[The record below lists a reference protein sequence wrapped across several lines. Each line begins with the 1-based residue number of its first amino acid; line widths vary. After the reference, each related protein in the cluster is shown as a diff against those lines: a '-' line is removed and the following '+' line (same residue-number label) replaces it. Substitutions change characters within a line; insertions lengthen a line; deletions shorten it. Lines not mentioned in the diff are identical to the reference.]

1 MVAIRL
7 PDEITRQTAP
17 WRPPPPPR
25 EPLRLRSA
33 AGRKPERA
41 PRLGPDD
48 AIGGQ
53 PVAALEALDGRL
65 GLRAEHAVGGEA
77 ERVLQRAHAAAAM
90 RGVLAAARR
99 VAAMVRVLALQHRA
113 RAEAERLPRLRPDHA
128 VDREPVT
135 ALIALDGLLGLGA
148 EDAVGGDAK
157 RLLERADLVLGL
169 GRVSAHPG
177 AGLRG
182 VNRRRPRRG
191 GDQGKDNQH
200 RPASGG
206 RHRQRVSVGFR
217 HLVWRLRGE
226 LTGSRCALLPGT
238 RPGRFAPAVLLD
250 RIGSPARP
258 ALGRGDSAYE
268 GRLSISQKSCTLQD
282 FLQ

>member
-1 MVAIRL
+1 MRL
-7 PDEITRQTAP
+7 PAAITRRTAP
-17 WRPPPPPR
+17 ARPPPR
-25 EPLRLRSA
+25 RRAA
-33 AGRKPERA
+33 AG
-41 PRLGPDD
+41 
-48 AIGGQ
+48 
-53 PVAALEALDGRL
+53 ALEQ
-65 GLRAEHAVGGEA
+65 LRAAWSRARATWPGPTTPSAVRPWRRWKRLTAARSGAEDAVGGEA

-128 VDREPVT
+128 VGREAVT
-135 ALIALDGLLGLGA
+135 ALIALDGLFGLGA

-182 VNRRRPRRG
+182 VNRQRPRRG

-200 RPASGG
+200 HPASGG